1 MQNDE
6 YMKIYEQEWA
16 KLLGHNQNTVT
27 EQERKE
33 LHELMEKQKAQ
44 KGRDTDVS

>member
-6 YMKIYEQEWA
+6 YYDAYIREWN
-16 KLLGHNQNTVT
+16 KTLKGQNRVT
-27 EQERKE
+27 EQEKKE

-44 KGRDTDVS
+44 KGVDSDGE

>member
-6 YMKIYEQEWA
+6 YMKLYEQEWA
-16 KLLGHNQNTVT
+16 KLLGHNQNKVT

-33 LHELMEKQKAQ
+33 LHELMKKQKAQ
-44 KGRDTDVS
+44 KGMKQNDV